1 MQVFLLAIVTHY
13 CFFIG
18 DVKWTTI
25 LKAIYTVTKYL
36 LTSLHIRPC
45 SPVCFVKSFLPSILD
60 AISLASSGLLKKL
73 HLLDEYIVWWHLS
86 EEHWAKK
93 TRPRIKTTKYSVF
106 NNFQNLR
113 EHNPYTTLEPSFECS
128 FSTPTSQNLCLDYQ
142 IRVTFNTWK
151 QTLAH
156 FHIQAAV
163 FGK

>member
-1 MQVFLLAIVTHY
+1 M
-13 CFFIG
+13 
-18 DVKWTTI
+18 
-25 LKAIYTVTKYL
+25 

-60 AISLASSGLLKKL
+60 AISLASSGLLENYTYQMSTLCGGILVKSIEL
-73 HLLDEYIVWWHLS
+73 
-86 EEHWAKK
+86 KK

-128 FSTPTSQNLCLDYQ
+128 FSTPTSQDLCLNYQ

>member
-1 MQVFLLAIVTHY
+1 MNNYFKSNLYCNKIFAHIIAYSTLLSSLFCKELFTKHPW
-13 CFFIG
+13 CHFFSFI
-18 DVKWTTI
+18 W
-25 LKAIYTVTKYL
+25 
-36 LTSLHIRPC
+36 
-45 SPVCFVKSFLPSILD
+45 PV
-60 AISLASSGLLKKL
+60 KKL

-128 FSTPTSQNLCLDYQ
+128 FSTPTSQDLCLNYQ

-156 FHIQAAV
+156 FHIQAV
-163 FGK
+163 FWKITKMQVQKWS